1 MDRDGNDSGSNGQKH
16 LELPDDPNIEVAIES
31 VERVRRR
38 SERNHR
44 NHHATDVDTAK
55 HRCKVADIAPHMM
68 DRRLLNAWR
77 AT

>member
-1 MDRDGNDSGSNGQKH
+1 MTAMAMTRVRAGQQH
-16 LELPDDPNIEVAIES
+16 LVLPDDPNIEVAIES
-31 VERVRRR
+31 IEGVRRR

-55 HRCKVADIAPHMM
+55 HRCKVVDIASHMM